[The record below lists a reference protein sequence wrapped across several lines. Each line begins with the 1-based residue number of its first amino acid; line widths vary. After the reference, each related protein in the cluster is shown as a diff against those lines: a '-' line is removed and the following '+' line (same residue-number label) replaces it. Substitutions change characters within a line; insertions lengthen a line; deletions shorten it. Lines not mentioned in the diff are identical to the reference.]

1 MALQRIWHTPYK
13 SNNRNCSLF
22 ECKIYIILDWSK
34 YLTTKILFTWTRLG
48 WFISLNIRASLKNS
62 SLAFSYPPCSILS
75 FRNCLI
81 ATSTLPCH
89 LPWANIIL
97 INVRTYNTL
106 NMVFCICTFS
116 KNKML
121 PFNTIPKFPR
131 PSSVPM
137 SSSVLGISHFPPAS
151 AISLLDRG
159 FMHTSV
165 SNHANPFWCAFL
177 HASTNSC
184 KLPNLWL

>member
-1 MALQRIWHTPYK
+1 MA
-13 SNNRNCSLF
+13 
-22 ECKIYIILDWSK
+22 YIILDWSK

-97 INVRTYNTL
+97 IDVRTYNTFTVN
-106 NMVFCICTFS
+106 NMVFCLCTFS

-165 SNHANPFWCAFL
+165 SKHANPFWCAFL